1 MVLTNRQ
8 CIIERKCDDERV
20 LVCINADENEYVAH
34 FDAGCGTADD
44 LITGDK
50 IDFGGGLRMR
60 PYSSMFLK
68 MEKVV

>member
-1 MVLTNRQ
+1 M
-8 CIIERKCDDERV
+8 